1 MVTWAIPEK
10 HRAWHMVCARG
21 DPGEPVSWG
30 QSSAVGFKERSGP
43 ALDECRAVGGAD
55 DSGAQAAL
63 PRGRDPPPRGSSQ
76 PWRVNPNPNT
86 LEGVC
91 EYMWESVRVSE
102 CVGVHAG
109 VCEGEHT
116 CKNEREHAHVSMSV
130 CTCVSVN
137 S

>member
-63 PRGRDPPPRGSSQ
+63 PRGRDPPPEGPLSPGGLTLTLT
-76 PWRVNPNPNT
+76 PWRVCVST
-86 LEGVC
+86 CGSQCVSLSVLEC
-91 EYMWESVRVSE
+91 TRACVRVNTHVRMNVSM
-102 CVGVHAG
+102 
-109 VCEGEHT
+109 HT
-116 CKNEREHAHVSMSV
+116 CR
-130 CTCVSVN
+130 
-137 S
+137 